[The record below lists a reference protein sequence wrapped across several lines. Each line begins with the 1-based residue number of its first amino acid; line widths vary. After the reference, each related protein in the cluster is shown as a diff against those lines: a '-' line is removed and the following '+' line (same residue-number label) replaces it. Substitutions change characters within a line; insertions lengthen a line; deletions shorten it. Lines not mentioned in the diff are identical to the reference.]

1 MSGSN
6 NRKEIIMKRR
16 SVLSYLTVL
25 SILFASILGC
35 DKKED
40 TSSVENETP
49 SESTITAPEQ
59 ETSEQSISPLID
71 QFLRKSAGS
80 TVQVKAGTQISAR
93 FEMWEVILQHKSMD
107 IHFEVEAEGKVQKD
121 HVWKNKTN
129 RTVLDE
135 YCQDNDL
142 VWKITGQNTIRIEKK
157 TM

>member
-1 MSGSN
+1 
-6 NRKEIIMKRR
+6 MKR

-25 SILFASILGC
+25 SILFASMLGC

-49 SESTITAPEQ
+49 SESTITTP
-59 ETSEQSISPLID
+59 EQSISPLMD

-80 TVQVKAGTQISAR
+80 YVNVTAGGQISGI
-93 FEMWEVILQHKSMD
+93 FELWEALFHDPKNPNPMD
-107 IHFEVEAEGKVQKD
+107 IYFEVEAEGKIQKD
-121 HVWKNKTN
+121 HVWKDKTY
-129 RTVLDE
+129 REVLDE

-142 VWKITGQNTIRIEKK
+142 VWKITGPNTIRIEKK

>member
-1 MSGSN
+1 
-6 NRKEIIMKRR
+6 MKLR

-59 ETSEQSISPLID
+59 ETSGQSISPLMD
-71 QFLRKSAGS
+71 QFLKESPSHLNVTAGRP
-80 TVQVKAGTQISAR
+80 ISDI
-93 FEMWEVILQHKSMD
+93 FELFELSLHLKSMD
-107 IHFEVEAEGKVQKD
+107 IYFEVEAEGKVQKD
-121 HVWKNKTN
+121 HVWKDKTY
-129 RTVLDE
+129 REILDE

-142 VWKITGQNTIRIEKK
+142 VWVITKPNTIRISKK
-157 TM
+157 TI

>member
-1 MSGSN
+1 
-6 NRKEIIMKRR
+6 MKLR

-59 ETSEQSISPLID
+59 ETSGQSISPLMD
-71 QFLRKSAGS
+71 QFLKESPSHVNVTAGN
-80 TVQVKAGTQISAR
+80 QISGI
-93 FEMWEVILQHKSMD
+93 FELWEAAFHHPENPNPMD
-107 IHFEVEAEGKVQKD
+107 IYFEVEAEGKIQKD
-121 HVWKNKTN
+121 HEWKDKTYGEI
-129 RTVLDE
+129 LDG

-142 VWKITGQNTIRIEKK
+142 VWKITGPNTIRIEKK

>member
-1 MSGSN
+1 
-6 NRKEIIMKRR
+6 MKRR

-59 ETSEQSISPLID
+59 ETSGQSISPLVD
-71 QFLRKSAGS
+71 QFLKKSLS
-80 TVQVKAGTQISAR
+80 TVKVTAGNQISGI
-93 FEMWEVILQHKSMD
+93 FELWEAILHHKSMD
-107 IHFEVEAEGKVQKD
+107 IYFEVEAEGKIQKD
-121 HVWKNKTN
+121 HVWKDKTY
-129 RTVLDE
+129 REILDE

-142 VWKITGQNTIRIEKK
+142 VWVITKPNTIRISKK
-157 TM
+157 TNK